1 MLKAYGSWGPKK
13 MAGHEYQGIY
23 RITYLIDENGAI
35 FKAYPKVK
43 PPGHA
48 LQILEDWSA

>member
-1 MLKAYGSWGPKK
+1 MLKAYGVWGSKK

-35 FKAYPKVK
+35 FKVYPKVK

-48 LQILEDWSA
+48 QQILEDWAA